1 MRAVKRALLGAV
13 TSRPIIRAVR
23 PTMEQHATIF
33 MLHRFT
39 NPETGSDGMDPA
51 VVRQGLA
58 RLRADGFELA
68 SLDTVFQRLK
78 AGEPLRGA
86 VAFTIDDGYLDHA
99 TVAGPLFAEFD
110 CPVTTFL
117 CTGFLDRKLWFWW
130 DRIAYVFEKTVRRN
144 FLFEFN
150 GRELL
155 CEWTDEEGR
164 RRSKLDLIERCKR
177 VPDAEKLAAIL
188 RLAKAAEVILPVEPP
203 SEYAPMS
210 WEQARACE
218 KKGMGFGPHT
228 LTHPILS
235 QTPDAQSESEIRG
248 SWCRLK
254 EELAQPVPVFCY
266 PNGSSADF
274 GAREMASFRSIGMS
288 GAVVGAAG
296 YAGNTGFRK
305 SADGP
310 FLVRRFAF
318 PHAGPTMVQYASGL
332 ERLKQLL
339 RGGER

>member
-1 MRAVKRALLGAV
+1 MRALKQALLGAV

-23 PTMEQHATIF
+23 PTMERHATIF
-33 MLHRFT
+33 MLHRFK

-58 RLRADGFELA
+58 RLRADGFELV
-68 SLDTVFQRLK
+68 SLDAMFQRLS

-99 TVAGPLFAEFD
+99 TVAGPLFGEFD

-130 DRIAYVFEKTVRRN
+130 DRIGYVFEQTTRQN
-144 FLFEFN
+144 FLFEFG

-155 CEWTDEEGR
+155 CEWTTEEGR
-164 RRSKLDLIERCKR
+164 RRSRLDFIERCKR
-177 VPDAEKLAAIL
+177 VPDAEKLAGIL
-188 RLAKAAEVILPVEPP
+188 RLAKAAEVSLPASPP
-203 SEYAPMS
+203 PAYAPMS
-210 WEQARACE
+210 WDQARGCE
-218 KKGMGFGPHT
+218 RRGMGFGPHT

-235 QTPDAQSESEIRG
+235 QTPDTQSEAEIRG
-248 SWCRLK
+248 SWFRLK

-266 PNGSSADF
+266 PNGSPADF
-274 GAREMASFRSIGMS
+274 GAREMATFRSIGLA
-288 GAVVGAAG
+288 GAVVGTAG
-296 YAGNTGFRK
+296 YAGNASFKK
-305 SADGP
+305 SADAP

-318 PHAGPTMVQYASGL
+318 PHARPMMVQYACGL

-339 RGGER
+339 RGGEQ